1 MRLIDADKLL
11 RTNIRIVGSIRTPS
25 GTIQNIDAIQMS
37 AIENAQTIDAVP
49 VKHGKWVD
57 LRKDDMDFEFE
68 CSSCGECVGLGDE
81 CETPHEL
88 GFNYC
93 PNCGA
98 KMDGDINAAD

>member
-49 VKHGKWVD
+49 VKHGKWIHND
-57 LRKDDMDFEFE
+57 EWWEFI
-68 CSSCGECVGLGDE
+68 CTSCRRGIGNIKEYK
-81 CETPHEL
+81 
-88 GFNYC
+88 YC